1 MIKVALRWQ
10 INSVTSKLIMRK
22 IMKLSLLVL
31 VLFSMSGCVAVKYNG
46 SDTTA
51 TPIDRPEVGAVV
63 VASIGDP
70 LLEKGMIIE
79 EKVLEVNKTMGGA
92 LYTIPALKYPQV
104 GFDDKHTFYSANGVV
119 RSGLA
124 DPIQALSLDKVS
136 DKELCVV
143 TTFGGTACYQGD
155 YRRATK
161 ISEHGTSFQQT
172 LLYSGR
178 VGDKLKISYR
188 EFSNNLARPAY
199 NNEVEYDF
207 STSKII
213 GYKGASIEV
222 ISADNTSITYK
233 VIRNFK

>member
-1 MIKVALRWQ
+1 MK
-10 INSVTSKLIMRK
+10 TSFLLLIL
-22 IMKLSLLVL
+22 LSL
-31 VLFSMSGCVAVKYNG
+31 SSCVAVKYNG
-46 SDTTA
+46 SDTNV
-51 TPIDRPEVGAVV
+51 TPIDRPEVGIVV

-70 LLEKGMIIE
+70 LLEKGMIVE
-79 EKVLEVNKTMGGA
+79 DKVLEVYKTMGGA

-104 GFDDKHTFYSANGVV
+104 GYDEKHDFYSAQGVIK
-119 RSGLA
+119 SGIS
-124 DPIQALSLDKVS
+124 DPISALSLEKAS

-155 YRRATK
+155 YKRATR
-161 ISEHGTSFQQT
+161 ISERGTSFQQT

-188 EFSNNLARPAY
+188 EFSNNLARPAF

-207 STSKII
+207 STSKTIA
-213 GYKGASIEV
+213 YKGASLEV
-222 ISADNTSITYK
+222 ISADNNSITYK

>member
-1 MIKVALRWQ
+1 MKIPFLL
-10 INSVTSKLIMRK
+10 LIL
-22 IMKLSLLVL
+22 LSIP
-31 VLFSMSGCVAVKYNG
+31 GCVAVKYNG
-46 SDTTA
+46 SDTSV
-51 TPIDRPEVGAVV
+51 TPINRPELEKVV

-79 EKVLEVNKTMGGA
+79 EKVLEVYKTMGGV
-92 LYTIPALKYPQV
+92 LYTIPALKYPQI
-104 GFDDKHTFYSANGVV
+104 GFDSKHDFYSANGVI
-119 RSGLA
+119 RGALA
-124 DPIQALSLDKVS
+124 DPISALSIDKTAS
-136 DKELCVV
+136 NELCVV
-143 TTFGGTACYQGD
+143 TTFSSTACYQGD
-155 YRRATK
+155 YKKTTR

-188 EFSNNLARPAY
+188 EFSNSHARPAF

-207 STSKII
+207 STSKTI

-222 ISADNTSITYK
+222 ISADNNSITYK